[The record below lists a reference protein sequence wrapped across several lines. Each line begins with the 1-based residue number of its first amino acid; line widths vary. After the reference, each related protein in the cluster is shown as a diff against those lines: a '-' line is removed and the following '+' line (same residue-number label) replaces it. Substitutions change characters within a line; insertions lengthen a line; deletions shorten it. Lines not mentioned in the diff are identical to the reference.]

1 MFFTV
6 TVRVR
11 VRVSV
16 NPNPN
21 LACEQALRGALEA
34 GREKEG
40 ELVTTSLDFHPNSTF
55 NSSVA
60 CSRLRDGGG
69 KSFSNKKCEK
79 HAAIFPGAI
88 APFPKSCPSYFRF
101 ARFNTFPLYYLR
113 AWHRLILL
121 WLAVD

>member
-6 TVRVR
+6 RVRVRVR

-16 NPNPN
+16 NPSPN

-34 GREKEG
+34 GREKER
-40 ELVTTSLDFHPNSTF
+40 ELVTTSLDFHPNST
-55 NSSVA
+55 
-60 CSRLRDGGG
+60 RDGGG

-79 HAAIFPGAI
+79 HAAIFPAAI

>member
-6 TVRVR
+6 TVTVRVRVR

-40 ELVTTSLDFHPNSTF
+40 ELVTTSLDFHPNSTS
-55 NSSVA
+55 NSCVA

-79 HAAIFPGAI
+79 RAGAGERQGR
-88 APFPKSCPSYFRF
+88 PHR
-101 ARFNTFPLYYLR
+101 PLSQVVPVLFS
-113 AWHRLILL
+113 LCSF
-121 WLAVD
+121 